1 MLLSKQKEIFD
12 KTINEKLHGVQH
24 INRKINYND
33 LRHYFKIDGFLIMW
47 LFSDLNKLCLVFAR
61 GIMDFVNDLKLINLF
76 HATGRFL
83 YTLKISENLRKTNI
97 FYPLIRTR
105 TCAYHGVRNVSFSEV
120 FYYFQG
126 FLMF

>member
-1 MLLSKQKEIFD
+1 
-12 KTINEKLHGVQH
+12 
-24 INRKINYND
+24 
-33 LRHYFKIDGFLIMW
+33 MW

-61 GIMDFVNDLKLINLF
+61 GIMNFVNDLKLINLF

>member
-1 MLLSKQKEIFD
+1 
-12 KTINEKLHGVQH
+12 
-24 INRKINYND
+24 
-33 LRHYFKIDGFLIMW
+33 MW

-97 FYPLIRTR
+97 FCPLIRTR